1 MTEPY
6 VLWLSPTAP
15 SEELLQQISAEGY
28 ATRHASSAT
37 VAPEYCTGKVPEIVF
52 IDNEF
57 VGSVF
62 TDLVAQVFK
71 QLKDTPIVSLL
82 NSHQSEEASKALE
95 KGAIDYLIKPFLPVQ
110 LKNCLA
116 NLKAMKQGF
125 EQVVVNSHVSRNV
138 LLMANRAAQT
148 NATIL
153 IQGES
158 GTGKERLA
166 RFIHQASQRREGEF
180 VAINCAA
187 IPENML
193 EAILFGY
200 NKGAFTGAVA
210 NQAGKFELANGG
222 TLLLDEISELPLS
235 LQAKLLRALQEREI
249 ERLGSN
255 RSIKLD
261 IRIIAASNKDLREQV
276 EQGLFREDLYY
287 RLDVLSLSW
296 PALRQRRDDI
306 LPLANFFIEKY
317 GSSQF
322 RLSQSAAALMQQY
335 QWPGNV
341 RELENV
347 IQRAMVLARGIELQV
362 EDLGLPI
369 QAAKAQQSRCS
380 SADIIRKTKQN
391 AEYEYILELLSKHR
405 GHRARTAEALGVST
419 RALRYKLAAMR
430 EHGLDIDALG
440 SADH

>member
-1 MTEPY
+1 MTESY

-15 SEELLQQISAEGY
+15 NRELLAQIKLEGY
-28 ATRHASSAT
+28 ETIHTSSPSS
-37 VAPEYCTGKVPEIVF
+37 VLEQYRELAPQAVF
-52 IDNEF
+52 IDNNF
-57 VGSVF
+57 SNIAL
-62 TDLVAQVFK
+62 TDLVALVFN
-71 QLKDTPIVSLL
+71 QLSDSPIVSMLD
-82 NSHQSEEASKALE
+82 SHQSEEASKALE
-95 KGAIDYLIKPFLPVQ
+95 KGATDYLIKPFLPIQ

-116 NLKAMKQGF
+116 NIKAMKQGF
-125 EQVVVNSHVSRNV
+125 KQLIASSHASRNV
-138 LLMANRAAQT
+138 LLMANKAAQT

-166 RFIHQASQRREGEF
+166 QFIHQASPRKEAEF

-193 EAILFGY
+193 EAMLFGY
-200 NKGAFTGAVA
+200 NKGAFTGATS

-222 TLLLDEISELPLS
+222 TLLLDEVSELPLP
-235 LQAKLLRALQEREI
+235 LQAKLLRVLQEREV

-255 RSIKLD
+255 HSIKLD
-261 IRIIAASNKDLREQV
+261 IRVIAASNKSLRQQV
-276 EQGLFREDLYY
+276 EEGTFREDLYY

-296 PALRQRRDDI
+296 PSLRQRRSDI

-322 RLSQSAAALMQQY
+322 KLSQSAATLMLQY
-335 QWPGNV
+335 NWPGNV

-347 IQRAMVLARGIELQV
+347 IQRALVLAHGVELQV
-362 EDLGLPI
+362 KDLGLPI
-369 QAAKAQQSRCS
+369 QQPKVEKSQSTC
-380 SADIIRKTKQN
+380 ADIIRKTKQN
-391 AEYEYILELLSKHR
+391 AEFEYILELLNKNR
-405 GHRARTAEALGVST
+405 GHRTRTAEALGVST

-430 EHGLDIDALG
+430 EHGLDIDALA
-440 SADH
+440 S